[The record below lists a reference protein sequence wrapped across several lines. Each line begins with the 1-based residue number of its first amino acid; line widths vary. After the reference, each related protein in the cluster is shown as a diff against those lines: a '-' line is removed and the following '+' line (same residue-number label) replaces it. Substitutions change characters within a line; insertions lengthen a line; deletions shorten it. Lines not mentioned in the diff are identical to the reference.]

1 MRSRVVKVIYTE
13 STSDRDVGRSE
24 VYPMAAC
31 STKRVRERVCD

>member
-24 VYPMAAC
+24 VYAMAAC
-31 STKRVRERVCD
+31 SDKARERESD